1 MSEAE
6 NVKEKSTTL
15 CYIKKDGQYLMMLRN
30 KKKGDENAGKWIGV
44 GGHVEEGETPD
55 ECIVREVK
63 EETGLALE
71 DFIFHGVIEY
81 INTESRERMYLYTG
95 TKFSGEADM
104 NCNEG
109 TLAWIRQEDIMALKM
124 WEGDKYFLEKL
135 LAGEKEINMKIFYE
149 GDRLKEVFYE

>member
-1 MSEAE
+1 
-6 NVKEKSTTL
+6 
-15 CYIKKDGQYLMMLRN
+15 
-30 KKKGDENAGKWIGV
+30 
-44 GGHVEEGETPD
+44 
-55 ECIVREVK
+55 
-63 EETGLALE
+63 
-71 DFIFHGVIEY
+71 
-81 INTESRERMYLYTG
+81 MYLYTG

-135 LAGEKEINMKIFYE
+135 LAGEKEINMKLVYE